1 MTAAAE
7 QFILVLST
15 ASSKA
20 EAERIAT
27 GLVEGQLAA
36 CVNIL
41 PGLTSVYR
49 WKETIENA
57 DEVLLLIK
65 SSKRVFPELEQAIR
79 EAHSYDVPEVLAIP
93 IEAGSDSYL
102 SWLAD
107 CLK

>member
-1 MTAAAE
+1 MTTEAE
-7 QFILVLST
+7 DFILVLST
-15 ASSKA
+15 ASSKE

-49 WKETIENA
+49 WKDAIEHA

-65 SSKRVFPELEQAIR
+65 STKRVFPELEQAIR

-93 IEAGSDSYL
+93 IEAGSDGYL
-102 SWLAD
+102 SWLAGG
-107 CLK
+107 LK

>member
-1 MTAAAE
+1 MTTAAE

-49 WKETIENA
+49 WKDRIERG

-79 EAHSYDVPEVLAIP
+79 KAHSYEVPEILAIP
-93 IEAGSDSYL
+93 IEAGSEGYL
-102 SWLAD
+102 AWLAD

>member
-1 MTAAAE
+1 MTAVAE
-7 QFILVLST
+7 EFILVLST
-15 ASSKA
+15 ASSRA

-49 WKETIENA
+49 WKEAIEHA

-65 SSKRVFPELEQAIR
+65 TSKRVFPELEQAIR
-79 EAHSYDVPEVLAIP
+79 EAHSYDVPEVIAIP
-93 IEAGSDSYL
+93 IEAGSDGYL
-102 SWLAD
+102 SWLAG